1 MIRKTSV
8 TLYMNRVDDISHHQ
22 VIAFDVL
29 VSRSG
34 MRLIPAESTNI
45 DTTHAQTL
53 EVELIVKCIYI
64 CKSHLSVCL
73 RSPLHM
79 DI

>member
-53 EVELIVKCIYI
+53 EV
-64 CKSHLSVCL
+64 
-73 RSPLHM
+73 
-79 DI
+79 